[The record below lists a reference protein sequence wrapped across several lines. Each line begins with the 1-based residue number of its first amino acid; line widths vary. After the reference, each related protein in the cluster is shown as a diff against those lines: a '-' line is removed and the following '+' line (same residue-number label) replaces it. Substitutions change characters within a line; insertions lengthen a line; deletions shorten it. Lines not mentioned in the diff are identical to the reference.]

1 MNRLQEEKR
10 PLKKPRLGPPDVY
23 PQEPKQREDELTT
36 LNVKHGFAT
45 TLQLSDE
52 FNSARNCNVT
62 ASKVGAYFNAILAR
76 KEELMTL
83 SDNAKKKQQINTKD
97 NFWPVTARTKSAL
110 DAWFKDL
117 AGTKPLNSLAKKA
130 PSFNKKEEIFI
141 MLSEHQVSMQRA
153 TWFIK
158 LSSAYTVAVSEAKT
172 KKRQM
177 PDPSTEWTATLT
189 KFLKDLVPK
198 LQEHY
203 HHGQSLPEKSS
214 SGSSS
219 NNSTSNVNNSSGT
232 SSSAVNSSTAA
243 NTGSS
248 LPGQS
253 SSTSSSTSNV
263 PGSSAPSTTVP
274 PPLTSPASIHSPAGG
289 ALSLLPPPA
298 NQQEEQKMAVKQWN
312 YCTMLSKYMY
322 EEGLLDRQEFLT
334 WIVELVEK
342 IRSQPTEDGILKLY
356 LPLTLQH
363 MNDFVKTEKLSRR
376 LAFWVCKKLG
386 NLFNNA
392 IENGQITIKQEK
404 NDGDSE
410 TKGNFI
416 IEILYVDI

>member
-203 HHGQSLPEKSS
+203 HHGPSLPEKSG

-219 NNSTSNVNNSSGT
+219 SSSTSNANNSSGT
-232 SSSAVNSSTAA
+232 SSSAGNSSTPA
-243 NTGSS
+243 NAGSS
-248 LPGQS
+248 VPGQS

-392 IENGQITIKQEK
+392 IENGQITIKQEQ
-404 NDGDSE
+404 NDSDSE
-410 TKGNFI
+410 TKGNF
-416 IEILYVDI
+416 D

>member
-1 MNRLQEEKR
+1 
-10 PLKKPRLGPPDVY
+10 
-23 PQEPKQREDELTT
+23 
-36 LNVKHGFAT
+36 
-45 TLQLSDE
+45 
-52 FNSARNCNVT
+52 
-62 ASKVGAYFNAILAR
+62 
-76 KEELMTL
+76 
-83 SDNAKKKQQINTKD
+83 
-97 NFWPVTARTKSAL
+97 
-110 DAWFKDL
+110 
-117 AGTKPLNSLAKKA
+117 
-130 PSFNKKEEIFI
+130 

-203 HHGQSLPEKSS
+203 HHGPLPEKTNSS
-214 SGSSS
+214 STAGSHSSS
-219 NNSTSNVNNSSGT
+219 NTNPTSNSASG
-232 SSSAVNSSTAA
+232 NSSTH
-243 NTGSS
+243 TGSS
-248 LPGQS
+248 ATGGQAS
-253 SSTSSSTSNV
+253 SV
-263 PGSSAPSTTVP
+263 AAPPSTVP
-274 PPLTSPASIHSPAGG
+274 PPLTSPASIHSPAAGG

-312 YCTMLSKYMY
+312 YCTTLSKYMY

-334 WIVELVEK
+334 WIVDLVDK

-363 MNDFVKTEKLSRR
+363 MSDFVKTEKLSRR

-392 IENGQITIKQEK
+392 IENGQITVKQEE
-404 NDGDSE
+404 NE
-410 TKGNFI
+410 TKGGC
-416 IEILYVDI
+416 ILGVSFGLLIKQSFVPSRHLLHGAVIVSPPPGRCAAAERHRPGDHHGMPHRSYLVQSG

>member
-1 MNRLQEEKR
+1 MLANMQSASKLIFFWFSAPYMARLQEEKR

-23 PQEPKQREDELTT
+23 PQEARQREDELTT
-36 LNVKHGFAT
+36 HHVKHGFT
-45 TLQLSDE
+45 NLQMSEE

-62 ASKVGAYFNAILAR
+62 ASKVGAYFNAILTR

-141 MLSEHQVSMQRA
+141 MLSEYQVSMQRA

-203 HHGQSLPEKSS
+203 HHGPLPEKSS
-214 SGSSS
+214 SGSGSG
-219 NNSTSNVNNSSGT
+219 NSGNG
-232 SSSAVNSSTAA
+232 
-243 NTGSS
+243 
-248 LPGQS
+248 
-253 SSTSSSTSNV
+253 STSSSNANPTTSTTVAASSTGQPASTSV
-263 PGSSAPSTTVP
+263 PTTVP

-289 ALSLLPPPA
+289 GALSLLPPPA
-298 NQQEEQKMAVKQWN
+298 NQQEEQKLAVKQWN
-312 YCTMLSKYMY
+312 YCIMLSKYMY
-322 EEGLLDRQEFLT
+322 EEGLLDRQEYLT

-356 LPLTLQH
+356 LPLTLQY
-363 MNDFVKTEKLSRR
+363 MSDFVKTEKLSRR

-392 IENGQITIKQEK
+392 IENGQISIKQSEE
-404 NDGDSE
+404 SE
-410 TKGNFI
+410 TKGK
-416 IEILYVDI
+416 

>member
-1 MNRLQEEKR
+1 MARLQEENR

-23 PQEPKQREDELTT
+23 PQDAKQREDELTT

-45 TLQLSDE
+45 MPQLSEE
-52 FNSARNCNVT
+52 FSSARNCNVT

-203 HHGQSLPEKSS
+203 HHNGPSQEKSGGS
-214 SGSSS
+214 ASGSGGGASSSTATPSTAVISS
-219 NNSTSNVNNSSGT
+219 NNP
-232 SSSAVNSSTAA
+232 SSTAA
-243 NTGSS
+243 
-248 LPGQS
+248 GQS
-253 SSTSSSTSNV
+253 SSSTGGV
-263 PGSSAPSTTVP
+263 VAPPTTVP
-274 PPLTSPASIHSPAGG
+274 PPLTSPAASIHSPAGG
-289 ALSLLPPPA
+289 AMSLLPPPA
-298 NQQEEQKMAVKQWN
+298 NQQEEQKLAVKQWN

-363 MNDFVKTEKLSRR
+363 MSDFVKTEKLSRR
-376 LAFWVCKKLG
+376 LAIWVCKKLG
-386 NLFNNA
+386 NLFNAA
-392 IENGQITIKQEK
+392 IENGQVTIKNREENGGGEASSQGELF
-404 NDGDSE
+404 
-410 TKGNFI
+410 NF
-416 IEILYVDI
+416 